1 MYQHQPHAWI
11 PILNTHLLLILK
23 HIIFTATQQY
33 EYNGSTVTGVLV
45 KRAPRPTSPSEPQL
59 WLVTPSDHRR
69 RKNDKVSEADLR
81 RAHPEDDV
89 GAKTGSK
96 SANSSQGTVDNAKH
110 NVTTTSSTGS
120 SSDSNN
126 NKKRKSDDGTT
137 NTSAIDDK
145 KVTYQDQK
153 KKKKSNNNNRVIGT
167 RATRGS
173 GVELFDADAAAAVQE
188 SLIKKKTKKIKK
200 NEHVTVVQMLTGTL
214 YLYRGETRRAEF
226 VRSK

>member
-1 MYQHQPHAWI
+1 MIPNSLLQMWI
-11 PILNTHLLLILK
+11 FHTTSLSSLYHK
-23 HIIFTATQQY
+23 QY
-33 EYNGSTVTGVLV
+33 KYNGATVTGVLV

-69 RKNDKVSEADLR
+69 RKNDKVPEADLR

-89 GAKTGSK
+89 GAKKGSK
-96 SANSSQGTVDNAKH
+96 SANSSLQGTVDNAK
-110 NVTTTSSTGS
+110 NNSTTSSTGS
-120 SSDSNN
+120 SSGSNN

-137 NTSAIDDK
+137 NTMDDK
-145 KVTYQDQK
+145 KVTFQDQK
-153 KKKKSNNNNRVIGT
+153 KKKKSNSNNRVIGT

-173 GVELFDADAAAAVQE
+173 GVELFDADAAAAVHE